1 MKDKLLEVLDR
12 IESMRIRALENPGH
26 YSTDYCLRVA
36 EGILS
41 AEFGWH
47 SRLEWTEELAQRPTS
62 DLYKRTHA

>member
-12 IESMRIRALENPGH
+12 IESMRIRALENPSH

-62 DLYKRTHA
+62 DMYKRLHA